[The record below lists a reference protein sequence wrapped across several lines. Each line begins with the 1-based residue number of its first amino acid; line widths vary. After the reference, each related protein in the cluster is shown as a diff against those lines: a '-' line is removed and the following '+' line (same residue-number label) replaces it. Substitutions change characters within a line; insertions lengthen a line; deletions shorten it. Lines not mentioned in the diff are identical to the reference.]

1 MRDVN
6 AETALIYQHP
16 QCPRC
21 LLMFALTD
29 SQSDRIEPLPNHTFA
44 PRSEF
49 RKKLPAHCE
58 CGWRGL
64 AEFCR

>member
-1 MRDVN
+1 
-6 AETALIYQHP
+6 
-16 QCPRC
+16 
-21 LLMFALTD
+21 
-29 SQSDRIEPLPNHTFA
+29 LPNHTFA